1 MEAELDEDI
10 QTHLR
15 LATEEN
21 LRRGMSPADAQ
32 AAARRSF
39 GSLEQIKEE
48 YRDQRGIPVLET
60 LAREVRFAGRS
71 LLRAPGFTAVV
82 MLTLAFGIGINV
94 SIFNAVNALLLR
106 PPGVARPDR
115 VVAIRAKYD
124 KLGIR
129 NSVISLSDF
138 KDVREGREIFSAV
151 AVSQAG
157 DFTYDNGTYP
167 RRLAGLRVSW
177 QWFEVLGTRPALGR
191 LFTAE
196 EDQPNNNQSV
206 ILSYLAWQRLFGG
219 NPSVVGNTIQLN
231 QIPYKVVGVM
241 GMEQNLGG
249 LSYEPYDVF
258 VPLGVPDT
266 VRTRFN
272 ESYIGLARLQP
283 GISFSKAQTF
293 MGIIT
298 ERGFQAAFV
307 GPNRKQNG
315 RGVFLVPY
323 RDFLGGS
330 MNTPMLILW
339 AAVALV
345 LVIACSDIAGLTL
358 ARASTR
364 TRELAVRATLGGT
377 WWHLIRQTLAE
388 SLLLAAGGS
397 IMGVGVA

>member
-1 MEAELDEDI
+1 VNFRVWLTRLAALFRRKQMEAELDEDI
-10 QTHLR
+10 QAHLR

-21 LRRGMSPADAQ
+21 VRRGMNAADAQ

-39 GSLEQIKEE
+39 GALETIKEE
-48 YRDQRGIPVLET
+48 YRDQRGIPALES

-71 LLRAPGFTAVV
+71 LLRGPGFTVVV

-94 SIFNAVNALLLR
+94 SIFSAVNALLLR

-124 KLGIR
+124 KLSIR
-129 NSVISLSDF
+129 NTMISLSDF
-138 KDVREGREIFSAV
+138 KDVRESKEIFSAV

-167 RRLAGLRVSW
+167 QRLAGLRVSW
-177 QWFEVLGTRPALGR
+177 QWFEVLGTRPELGR

-206 ILSYLAWQRLFGG
+206 ILSYLAWQRLLGG

-231 QIPYKVVGVM
+231 QLPYKVVGVM
-241 GMEQNLGG
+241 GAEQNLGG

-283 GISFSKAQTF
+283 EISFSKAQTF
-293 MGIIT
+293 MGVIT
-298 ERGFQAAFV
+298 ERGFQAASAPDEV
-307 GPNRKQNG
+307 
-315 RGVFLVPY
+315 
-323 RDFLGGS
+323 D
-330 MNTPMLILW
+330 
-339 AAVALV
+339 
-345 LVIACSDIAGLTL
+345 
-358 ARASTR
+358 
-364 TRELAVRATLGGT
+364 
-377 WWHLIRQTLAE
+377 H
-388 SLLLAAGGS
+388 
-397 IMGVGVA
+397 